1 MAKNHN
7 SAASA
12 VGERRLRPI
21 YDWLDHGNNKR
32 AWQEAEKVL
41 KKQPDF
47 PCGRALL
54 ALALVRLGRDVEA
67 QRVLRDLAH
76 TGPTEDATLQ
86 AMTIAYRELESVADI
101 CRMYEIATQKEPN
114 NEDLLSH
121 LFMSYV
127 RVSDYKKQQRTAL
140 QLFKVQPKNPYYFW
154 AVMSVVLQ
162 ASADPQG
169 TTAQTL
175 MFPLAERM
183 IKKMHEENKLNREQE
198 THLFLL
204 VLELQDKYAEALEI
218 LESPLGKAL
227 NESTSYLHF
236 FNFKKLEYL
245 KALKRWPDINRLAQT
260 ILVSLPDQWNVYVD
274 LVESVFELEAL
285 GTLNTSLDIISNVD
299 LLFKYLRTIQSSDIR
314 SRGPFLAEMEVQ
326 LRMIQREP
334 TRPELMTG
342 LQTLLYHYFDT
353 FSSRG
358 CCFSDMRPYLE
369 HLSQQEADILIPA
382 LKLLSLVPP
391 QETFIPMGAVT
402 RLVSCYQVL
411 RFCEATRPISMDEH
425 VDLLVSQFNL
435 CQGAVLDVAP
445 TESRPPDMFMVM
457 AAHQL
462 WSEWRNTGQDRWFL
476 KAITLLEFALQ
487 FSPNNFHIRLVLI
500 KLYNEAG
507 AVGCAFNAY
516 NGLELKHIQ
525 LDSMGYLI
533 IRALQICGHFESTFS
548 LVGSTLR
555 FFNSNQ
561 KDVMSNSNPIL
572 KPRVPLNVLW
582 IIFDDLR
589 PALGVL
595 GDPIA
600 LTPHLDQLGE
610 KSTVFTEAFCQY
622 PLCGPSRISVLT
634 SRRPDTLLSYFNG
647 YPINQTGTF
656 VTFPQYFKE
665 HGVVTASFGKVFHVE
680 DDILFDWDRVW
691 SSKPW
696 FPSQNHSSVESE
708 CSRAQGQAQFK
719 LMCPVDLSTHPSAFF
734 ADNELVRKV
743 SEFFRNWAETAR
755 SNRDQSFFAA
765 VGMHLPHVPFKFPEP
780 YLSAYPLERVK
791 PMPDVENVDFSPEIR
806 QYTRRLFRKW
816 NFLGKNLDPSR
827 FNDRFRHQFKQHYY
841 AAVSFVDRQIGTL
854 LKSLVAAGLDENT
867 IICLTSDHGFALGEH
882 GLIGKQYIYDVT
894 TRVPWMIRHP
904 SASGS
909 LRNFSI
915 VPLEQLH
922 RVASQTRRRP
932 LKSVAQPVESLDI
945 FPTLA
950 DLAGIPAPPRCPVF
964 NGMLSRKQ
972 PLCVE
977 GTSQAQEVLD
987 HSYPNPRVTNRSLR
1001 VAYSLTTQGQLM
1013 GRQKRNISMIIILKP
1028 ETIKTDFQDDQ
1039 NFLRLRSLCLRVCVA
1054 LIYLSEDIH
1063 PAREILGEEP
1073 SNLKV
1078 NHPNDT
1084 STNAKPS
1091 QVKAEKLSALVRSLI
1106 AQIES
1111 VLESLQIE
1119 GPAPVFLTG
1128 PCPTRLHQYVLQG
1141 HPQTFVRMVKAVL
1154 SVQAFILARPGNTQH
1169 GSHNLLEDE
1178 SPLIRALAVFRDE
1191 FEPMVAR
1198 TLKDFPD
1205 FAVRCLNRRLHLEN
1219 LYNVIESGNFC
1230 CLLWGVCH
1238 SLLIP
1243 VLKGG
1248 SGTSGKRSKKKKEQ
1262 QQPKSPLSSASIDEA
1277 NVGENYRHQ
1286 FNTTQQS
1293 LVEAMSSL
1301 TTFTHGLRPTNH
1313 KAAAA
1318 EVEAAAVATSAAASL
1333 ASSTEQLAENLEK
1346 LSLANKEAMKNGSS
1360 SIEGTTFEEEE
1371 TQAGE
1376 FNTSHGSTR
1385 PADEPL
1391 QYQTL
1396 RELPLDLCQRIED
1409 SYEVSFSQFAGLLER
1424 KVSYLRALTL

>member
-561 KDVMSNSNPIL
+561 KDIVDHIISAYRFGSFDKIREFVKLRDRLANSQHNLSLKTERILLDLLTETTKHAQTVQMMSYL
-572 KPRVPLNVLW
+572 EV
-582 IIFDDLR
+582 
-589 PALGVL
+589 
-595 GDPIA
+595 DPNQDEIPWEK
-600 LTPHLDQLGE
+600 LVDNRDFQVSVSWE
-610 KSTVFTEAFCQY
+610 KSE
-622 PLCGPSRISVLT
+622 
-634 SRRPDTLLSYFNG
+634 
-647 YPINQTGTF
+647 
-656 VTFPQYFKE
+656 
-665 HGVVTASFGKVFHVE
+665 
-680 DDILFDWDRVW
+680 
-691 SSKPW
+691 
-696 FPSQNHSSVESE
+696 
-708 CSRAQGQAQFK
+708 
-719 LMCPVDLSTHPSAFF
+719 
-734 ADNELVRKV
+734 
-743 SEFFRNWAETAR
+743 
-755 SNRDQSFFAA
+755 
-765 VGMHLPHVPFKFPEP
+765 
-780 YLSAYPLERVK
+780 
-791 PMPDVENVDFSPEIR
+791 
-806 QYTRRLFRKW
+806 
-816 NFLGKNLDPSR
+816 
-827 FNDRFRHQFKQHYY
+827 
-841 AAVSFVDRQIGTL
+841 
-854 LKSLVAAGLDENT
+854 
-867 IICLTSDHGFALGEH
+867 
-882 GLIGKQYIYDVT
+882 
-894 TRVPWMIRHP
+894 
-904 SASGS
+904 
-909 LRNFSI
+909 
-915 VPLEQLH
+915 
-922 RVASQTRRRP
+922 
-932 LKSVAQPVESLDI
+932 
-945 FPTLA
+945 
-950 DLAGIPAPPRCPVF
+950 
-964 NGMLSRKQ
+964 
-972 PLCVE
+972 
-977 GTSQAQEVLD
+977 
-987 HSYPNPRVTNRSLR
+987 
-1001 VAYSLTTQGQLM
+1001 
-1013 GRQKRNISMIIILKP
+1013 ILKP